1 MAAFVGAFYY
11 LRVVRAMYFSEPT
24 AADVA
29 LPGGAATALVSV
41 NALAILA
48 LGAFPSAIMALC
60 VRALQG

>member
-1 MAAFVGAFYY
+1 
-11 LRVVRAMYFSEPT
+11 
-24 AADVA
+24 
-29 LPGGAATALVSV
+29 LVSV